1 MFWHCLKSKGPVA
14 FDNSNF
20 ALPLA
25 QRLLELGFETDEDN
39 PVWEWKY
46 GDLSTVYIKIFK
58 KDQFKWQQRFSLK
71 KDIDKISDALIE
83 NGFDPLLETKIV
95 THGYID
101 DGIVFHNAFAQA
113 NQKTGW
119 KFNII
124 GIDWHEMAQAPFY
137 YSAAK
142 NTKKVGELVG
152 IELVSK
158 VLIYE
163 LKQDPKLIHA
173 IGHSLGA
180 HVSGNIGKAVKESF
194 VGKKIG
200 RVTGKLNVLS

>member
-1 MFWHCLKSKGPVA
+1 
-14 FDNSNF
+14 
-20 ALPLA
+20 
-25 QRLLELGFETDEDN
+25 
-39 PVWEWKY
+39 
-46 GDLSTVYIKIFK
+46 
-58 KDQFKWQQRFSLK
+58 
-71 KDIDKISDALIE
+71 
-83 NGFDPLLETKIV
+83 
-95 THGYID
+95 
-101 DGIVFHNAFAQA
+101 
-113 NQKTGW
+113 
-119 KFNII
+119 
-124 GIDWHEMAQAPFY
+124 MAQAPFY

-142 NTKKVGELVG
+142 NTKKVGQLVG

-200 RVTGKLNVLS
+200 RVTGKLNVLIFNSEALPFTYNQYVVL

>member
-1 MFWHCLKSKGPVA
+1 M
-14 FDNSNF
+14 
-20 ALPLA
+20 
-25 QRLLELGFETDEDN
+25 
-39 PVWEWKY
+39 
-46 GDLSTVYIKIFK
+46 
-58 KDQFKWQQRFSLK
+58 
-71 KDIDKISDALIE
+71 IE
-83 NGFDPLLETKIV
+83 NGFDPLLETKII

-152 IELVSK
+152 LELVSK

-200 RVTGKLNVLS
+200 RVTGKLNVLIFNSKALPFTYIISMLYYEHRIS